1 MKHLD
6 WNDAF
11 ERQWEGSVH
20 FRWVV
25 MTGWWVMALMFVSCA
40 GAKNTTS
47 VPLSSEGRAANSEPT
62 VIRDERLPTE
72 GMGGSLELAFQRKF
86 EQKRWDRLLKEFD
99 DADAVIPNALAGPE
113 TRDAA
118 VSCARQIKDA
128 RDIAEGCP
136 VGSGV
141 LRAAALSAVAMT
153 AISGGI
159 QSSVENTSAK
169 RHWGYATIT
178 SAALAALFE
187 GIDLVVDCREKR
199 PTAELLAAERTA
211 RLMNAGKLMVC
222 YRQKQQMLRA
232 VSPVIANSGLED
244 DAKNKIRERISAPLS
259 ARNFDLIQEEAD
271 DSEPVKA
278 VVAKEYPMALSA
290 CAPVADKKALGG
302 EGRTGAAPSGLE
314 EALSSNLSEALNQL
328 TLCHNVRIVAEPR
341 SSPGLGVG
349 TGADK

>member
-11 ERQWEGSVH
+11 ERQWEGFVH
-20 FRWVV
+20 FRGVV
-25 MTGWWVMALMFVSCA
+25 TTGWWVMALMLVSCA
-40 GAKNTTS
+40 GAKNTT
-47 VPLSSEGRAANSEPT
+47 LSSEGRATNSEPT
-62 VIRDERLPTE
+62 VIRDERPSAEET
-72 GMGGSLELAFQRKF
+72 GGSMESAFQRQF
-86 EQKRWDRLLKEFD
+86 EQKRWDRLLKDFD
-99 DADAVIPNALAGPE
+99 DADVVIPNALAGPE

-128 RDIAEGCP
+128 RDVAERCP

-187 GIDLVVDCREKR
+187 GVDLVVDCREKR

-211 RLMNAGKLMVC
+211 RLMNASKLMVC
-222 YRQKQQMLRA
+222 YRQKQQMWRA
-232 VSPVIANSGLED
+232 VSGVIADSELAD
-244 DAKNKIRERISAPLS
+244 AAKNKIRERISARLS
-259 ARNFDLIQEEAD
+259 ARNFDLIQEEANG
-271 DSEPVKA
+271 SEPVKA

-290 CAPVADKKALGG
+290 CAPVPDNNGTG
-302 EGRTGAAPSGLE
+302 REGRTGPASSGLE
-314 EALSSNLSEALNQL
+314 EALSSDLFMALDQL
-328 TLCHNVRIVAEPR
+328 TLCQNVRIVAEPR
-341 SSPGLGVG
+341 SSSGVG
-349 TGADK
+349 TGTGASN